1 MPCLGTAGTTVLPV
15 LAVLDLVVLATRM
28 HEFGWQKK
36 RAARC
41 LEISNDVVAETLGK
55 VVAVIGLVYPI
66 IVTTTKVPTLEELV
80 GELSGTN
87 NATGAWYSCNAL
99 EAEPTTGRLR

>member
-1 MPCLGTAGTTVLPV
+1 MSCLGTAGTTVLPV

-41 LEISNDVVAETLGK
+41 LEISNDFVAETLGK
-55 VVAVIGLVYPI
+55 VAAVIGLVYPI
-66 IVTTTKVPTLEELV
+66 IVTMTKMPTLEELV
-80 GELSGTN
+80 GELYGTN

-99 EAEPTTGRLR
+99 YNATGSS